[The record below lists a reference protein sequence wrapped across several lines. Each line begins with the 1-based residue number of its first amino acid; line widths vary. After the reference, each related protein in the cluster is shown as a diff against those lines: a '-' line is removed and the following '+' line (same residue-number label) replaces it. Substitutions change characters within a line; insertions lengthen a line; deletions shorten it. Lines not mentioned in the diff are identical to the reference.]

1 LGGVTT
7 RDITPEGTQGVITH
21 VRDGAHPGEFDNRTE
36 YMHAYTTEDLSDA
49 QVQMIADYVQ
59 SL

>member
-1 LGGVTT
+1 
-7 RDITPEGTQGVITH
+7 